1 MKSLIMLK
9 KVCPI
14 IFFLLLVQTGFTHN
28 KGSYKRSIDKLES
41 SSSTPFIFETS
52 NYWIDSLIKTLSIE
66 ERIGQLMMISAYASK
81 DENHIQQIGEIVEKY
96 NIGGVI
102 YMKGSPAKQVQYTN
116 YLQEKAKIP
125 LLISIDGEWGLSM
138 RLDSVLPFPRQMML
152 GAIENEGLIYDMG
165 AEIAE
170 QCKRIGIHINF
181 APVAD
186 INNNPKNP
194 VINSR
199 SFGENKNIVLRRSYA
214 YMAGMQDNGILVT
227 AKHFPGHGDTDVD
240 SHYGLPSVGHNKKHL
255 EQFELYPFRHLINMG
270 LSGMMIAHLHVP
282 ALDSANL
289 IPATLS
295 KPIITDLLIKKY
307 GFQGLIFTDAMN
319 MGGVT
324 KTYEPDEASLMAFK
338 AGNDIILFSPD
349 IKKSIQRIAQAIKDG
364 EISEEELNYKCRKV
378 LAAKHYMQLDQ
389 YRPIKEE
396 NIIQDL
402 NSKKSEYLNHAIAA
416 EAITLLENKDD
427 IIPIK
432 SVSEKTL
439 LINIKKPVNDT
450 FTKRIKTYAQIDTI
464 EISKTGSAIENSFYI
479 QTASNYKTTIVAWHG
494 LSQYP
499 SKQYGVEPEMVQFM
513 NALSQ
518 ETNVILVIFGN
529 PYILTYP
536 INYNQLAGLLV
547 AYEDNHYTREYS
559 AQLIFGGIEAKGKL
573 PVSTGQYKQGDG
585 LKNTKTRLG
594 YIHPGMIKAD
604 QRTLDSIDTLM
615 GQVIREKMTPGAQI
629 LCAKDGYVFYNKSFG
644 YQTYDSLI
652 PINDETIYDL
662 ASLTK
667 ILVTTPLLMNL
678 YENDKIDL
686 NNPLGYYIP
695 LQPDKVDLKM
705 IDMLSHQAR
714 FKPWFPFYKIA
725 LDDSLH
731 YKPNFFSS
739 IAKDRF
745 VIPIATNLFTTPEM
759 ADSIFQILDTLPLY
773 DKKEYLYSDMPY
785 YYFMQLIESMQGL
798 EIDELADSIFYKPL
812 GISDLKYHP
821 LRYFDINRIPP
832 TENDTIFRKQ
842 IIHGYVHDQ
851 GAALLGGKC
860 GHAGLFGNTLEIS
873 KIGQMLLN
881 NGTYGNV
888 KYFNKST
895 IEYFTTAHFRNKDNR
910 RGLGFDK
917 PEPRKKY
924 IGPTFDNI
932 SLSSYG
938 HTGFTGTYIW
948 IDPEENILF
957 VFLSNRTYPDASNSK
972 LSKNDIRTRIHKLF
986 YNAFDLQIS
995 RYSIK

>member
-705 IDMLSHQAR
+705 IDM
-714 FKPWFPFYKIA
+714 
-725 LDDSLH
+725 
-731 YKPNFFSS
+731 
-739 IAKDRF
+739 
-745 VIPIATNLFTTPEM
+745 
-759 ADSIFQILDTLPLY
+759 
-773 DKKEYLYSDMPY
+773 
-785 YYFMQLIESMQGL
+785 
-798 EIDELADSIFYKPL
+798 
-812 GISDLKYHP
+812 
-821 LRYFDINRIPP
+821 
-832 TENDTIFRKQ
+832 
-842 IIHGYVHDQ
+842 
-851 GAALLGGKC
+851 
-860 GHAGLFGNTLEIS
+860 
-873 KIGQMLLN
+873 
-881 NGTYGNV
+881 
-888 KYFNKST
+888 
-895 IEYFTTAHFRNKDNR
+895 
-910 RGLGFDK
+910 
-917 PEPRKKY
+917 
-924 IGPTFDNI
+924 
-932 SLSSYG
+932 
-938 HTGFTGTYIW
+938 
-948 IDPEENILF
+948 
-957 VFLSNRTYPDASNSK
+957 
-972 LSKNDIRTRIHKLF
+972 
-986 YNAFDLQIS
+986 
-995 RYSIK
+995 